1 LLLSLLPL
9 FKSLLFNLIIIIAA
23 ASAILILLKRI
34 KAFHE
39 LIIAL
44 YKVKGLILLFL
55 FLFLFLFL
63 LLLYIKV
70 KSYKDLKR
78 LYKRKEVKKER
89 IYKRKL

>member
-1 LLLSLLPL
+1 LLLFLLPL

-23 ASAILILLKRI
+23 ASAILIALKRI

-55 FLFLFLFL
+55 FLFLFL
-63 LLLYIKV
+63 LLLYIRV

-78 LYKRKEVKKER
+78 LYKRKEVKRER